1 MENLKNLFI
10 VFIKNLKSLILQ
22 IKMFDLVLVKLI
34 RNDVVIFIIS
44 FVNKLLLMKMK
55 NKSLATSFAVAALLN
70 SNVVFAD

>member
-1 MENLKNLFI
+1 
-10 VFIKNLKSLILQ
+10 
-22 IKMFDLVLVKLI
+22 MFDLVLVKLI